1 MAEVT
6 NMVEVFK
13 NEEFGEIR
21 TLTEGDRV
29 LFCASDVAKA
39 LGYANS
45 RKAISDHCKGV
56 TKRDTPTNGGLQML
70 SYIYEGDIYRLIAH
84 SKLPSAEKF
93 ERWVFDEVLPMIR
106 KTGGYVADED
116 LFVETYLPF
125 SDDNT
130 KMLFKLTLETVQQLN
145 GIIRKQTKQIEDERP
160 LVEFA
165 NHVSNASNLIDIGT
179 LAKIAKDENIDIGRT
194 RLFDWLR
201 DNGYLM
207 DSPSNKNQP
216 YQKYIE
222 QGLFKVRE
230 CTYKTPYG
238 DKVGTKTMV
247 TGKGQMYFI
256 EKLRKTFATKAE
268 TTDNEMSLEEI

>member
-1 MAEVT
+1 MSEAM
-6 NMVEVFK
+6 NMVEAFK
-13 NEEFGEIR
+13 NEEFGEVR
-21 TLTEGDRV
+21 TLIEGDKI

-39 LGYANS
+39 LGYTNS

-93 ERWVFDEVLPMIR
+93 ERWVFDEVLPTIR
-106 KTGGYVADED
+106 MHGAYLTPETIEKALLTPDFLIKLAQRLKEEQEMRQKLEEKVEAD
-116 LFVETYLPF
+116 
-125 SDDNT
+125 
-130 KMLFKLTLETVQQLN
+130 K
-145 GIIRKQTKQIEDERP
+145 P
-160 LVEFA
+160 LIEFA

-179 LAKIAKDENIDIGRT
+179 LAKIAKDEHIGIGRT

-201 DNGYLM
+201 ESGYLM
-207 DSPSNKNQP
+207 SAPGSKNQP

-222 QGLFKVRE
+222 QELFKVRE
-230 CTYKTPYG
+230 YTYTTPYG

-247 TGKGQMYFI
+247 TGKGQMFFI
-256 EKLRKTFATKAE
+256 EKLRSLFGTKTE
-268 TTDNEMSLEEI
+268 LVNE

>member
-1 MAEVT
+1 MAEAT

-21 TLTEGDRV
+21 TLVEGDKV

-93 ERWVFDEVLPMIR
+93 ESWVFDEVLPTIR
-106 KTGGYVADED
+106 KTGSYSIERKPDSYMIDDPIQRAQRWIEE
-116 LFVETYLPF
+116 ET
-125 SDDNT
+125 
-130 KMLFKLTLETVQQLN
+130 ERQQL
-145 GIIRKQTKQIEDERP
+145 RDKIEADKP

-165 NHVSNASNLIDIGT
+165 DHVSNASNLIDIGT
-179 LAKIAKDENIDIGRT
+179 LAKIARDEHIGMGRT

-207 DSPSNKNQP
+207 SSPGSKNQP

-230 CTYKTPYG
+230 YIYHTPYG
-238 DKVGTKTMV
+238 DKVATKTMI
-247 TGKGQMYFI
+247 TGKGQMFFI
-256 EKLRKTFATKAE
+256 EKLRKLSTAGNK
-268 TTDNEMSLEEI
+268 D

>member
-21 TLTEGDRV
+21 TLVEGDRV

-106 KTGGYVADED
+106 TTGSYSIERKPDSYMIDDPIQRAQRWIEE
-116 LFVETYLPF
+116 ET
-125 SDDNT
+125 
-130 KMLFKLTLETVQQLN
+130 ERQQL
-145 GIIRKQTKQIEDERP
+145 RDKIEADKP

-165 NHVSNASNLIDIGT
+165 DHVSNASNLIDIGT
-179 LAKIAKDENIDIGRT
+179 LAKIAKDEHIDMGRT

-201 DNGYLM
+201 ESGYLM
-207 DSPSNKNQP
+207 SAPGSKNQP

-230 CTYKTPYG
+230 YTYKTPYG
-238 DKVGTKTMV
+238 DKVATKTMV
-247 TGKGQMYFI
+247 TGKGQMFFI
-256 EKLRKTFATKAE
+256 EKLRKLSAT
-268 TTDNEMSLEEI
+268 TGNQD

>member
-21 TLTEGDRV
+21 TIQENGKV
-29 LFCASDVAKA
+29 LFCGKDIALA
-39 LGYANS
+39 LGYADPK
-45 RKAISDHCKGV
+45 KAVVQHCKEDGV
-56 TKRDTPTNGGLQML
+56 AICPLIDSIGREQQAKFIT
-70 SYIYEGDIYRLIAH
+70 EGNVYRLIAH

-93 ERWVFDEVLPMIR
+93 ESWVFDEVLSTIR
-106 KTGGYVADED
+106 KTGSYSIERKPDSYMIDDPIQRAQRWIEE
-116 LFVETYLPF
+116 ET
-125 SDDNT
+125 
-130 KMLFKLTLETVQQLN
+130 ERQQL
-145 GIIRKQTKQIEDERP
+145 RDKIEADKP

-165 NHVSNASNLIDIGT
+165 DHVSNASNLIDIGT
-179 LAKIAKDENIDIGRT
+179 LAKIARDEHIDMGRT

-207 DSPSNKNQP
+207 SSPGSKNQP

-230 CTYKTPYG
+230 YTYKTPYG
-238 DKVGTKTMV
+238 DKVATKTMV
-247 TGKGQMYFI
+247 TGKGQMFFI
-256 EKLRKTFATKAE
+256 EKLRKLSTAE
-268 TTDNEMSLEEI
+268 NKE

>member
-1 MAEVT
+1 MNETT

-21 TLTEGDRV
+21 TLIEGDKV

-39 LGYANS
+39 LGYANAHDAVARHCRAS
-45 RKAISDHCKGV
+45 VKRATPISGKIQEINFI
-56 TKRDTPTNGGLQML
+56 P
-70 SYIYEGDIYRLIAH
+70 EGDVYRLIVR

-93 ERWVFDEVLPMIR
+93 ESWVFDEVLPTIR
-106 KTGGYVADED
+106 KTGSYSIERKPDSYMIDDPIQRAQRWIEE
-116 LFVETYLPF
+116 ET
-125 SDDNT
+125 
-130 KMLFKLTLETVQQLN
+130 ERQQL
-145 GIIRKQTKQIEDERP
+145 RDKIEADKP

-165 NHVSNASNLIDIGT
+165 DHVSNASNLIDIGT
-179 LAKIAKDENIDIGRT
+179 LAKIARDERIDMGRT

-207 DSPSNKNQP
+207 SAPGSKNQP

-230 CTYKTPYG
+230 YTYKTPYG
-238 DKVGTKTMV
+238 DKVATKTMV
-247 TGKGQMYFI
+247 TGKGQMFFV
-256 EKLRKTFATKAE
+256 EKLRKLSTAE
-268 TTDNEMSLEEI
+268 NKD

>member
-1 MAEVT
+1 MAEAT

-21 TLTEGDRV
+21 TLIEGDKV

-39 LGYANS
+39 LGYANPRDS
-45 RKAISDHCKGV
+45 INRHCKADGVVKRDGVSKTTNQHGV
-56 TKRDTPTNGGLQML
+56 TTEQITELKFIN
-70 SYIYEGDIYRLIAH
+70 EGNVYRLIAH

-93 ERWVFDEVLPMIR
+93 ERWVFDEVLPTIR
-106 KTGGYVADED
+106 KTGSYSIERKPDSYMIDDPIQRAQRWIEE
-116 LFVETYLPF
+116 ET
-125 SDDNT
+125 
-130 KMLFKLTLETVQQLN
+130 ERQQL
-145 GIIRKQTKQIEDERP
+145 RDKIEVDKP

-165 NHVSNASNLIDIGT
+165 DHVSNASNLIDIGT
-179 LAKIAKDENIDIGRT
+179 LAKIARDEHIDMGRT

-207 DSPSNKNQP
+207 SSPGSKNQP

-230 CTYKTPYG
+230 YTYKTPYG
-238 DKVGTKTMV
+238 DKVATKTMV
-247 TGKGQMYFI
+247 TGKGQMFFI
-256 EKLRKTFATKAE
+256 EKLRKLSATTE
-268 TTDNEMSLEEI
+268 NQD